1 VRLQQAF
8 QGVQRVYEDFCY
20 RVVYSIA
27 LQTSTN
33 MSVPLPP
40 ILWRFVVQLTVY
52 TQPFGP
58 LHT

>member
-1 VRLQQAF
+1 
-8 QGVQRVYEDFCY
+8 VQRVYEDFCY

-27 LQTSTN
+27 LHTSTN